1 MNERIR
7 ELWSQAEE
15 EIKAEYEDESCRN
28 RRLYNEIFLPKF
40 AELIVQ
46 ECIHALWTEEC
57 RTNAMTQAEYERGG
71 NRIHKH
77 FWG

>member
-1 MNERIR
+1 MNERIH
-7 ELWSQAEE
+7 ELAVIASTETNWWDVSHA
-15 EIKAEYEDESCRN
+15 
-28 RRLYNEIFLPKF
+28 YNEKF

-57 RTNAMTQAEYERGG
+57 RTNAMAQAEYERGG

-77 FWG
+77 FWD